1 MFKRISLIVGVD
13 GFIKG
18 LSFLLIPIYLTLMSK
33 QEFGEFGYCTSAIS
47 FLVPLVILGLYVPQI
62 KEFSATTDLQRKKA
76 IFSSTVL
83 AVGGFLGLL
92 ILVVSVTGLGQ
103 HFFISFFG
111 IQKNAISKWIA
122 FVVLLYASTLNLVL
136 YAHAMALQ
144 SGRAIAWYNGL
155 RYLSV
160 NAISLS
166 CLYVG
171 LGYADTSLDRLV
183 GSAIGEML
191 FCCVTMYWFGRVY
204 WTWKIDKDY
213 LRPALKIGLTLVPS
227 AIAGFI
233 GSMSDRYFLG
243 TYHGMGSLAE
253 YNLAVQFI
261 SPVQMLMTAVQTAW
275 APHVFSLTENKDA
288 YNQSLRFMWKL
299 LLAMTGIV
307 LLLCILVVLAK
318 KIHIVPPQYTD
329 VQWLVPVLAISVI
342 ASTLIHFPSNLLIRL
357 NFTARI
363 SIISWCGALLTA
375 AAGFLFIKPYGY
387 VGAVLSAA
395 VIQILILLISW
406 QVTKRAGLFTSDVV

>member
-13 GFIKG
+13 GCIKG
-18 LSFLLIPIYLTLMSK
+18 LSFLLIPIYLALMSK
-33 QEFGEFGYCTSAIS
+33 QDFGEFGYCTSAIS

-62 KEFSATTDLQRKKA
+62 KEFSATTDVQRKKV
-76 IFSSTVL
+76 IFSSTFL
-83 AVGGFLGLL
+83 AVSGFLGLL
-92 ILVVSVTGLGQ
+92 IVVVSVTGLGQ
-103 HFFISFFG
+103 YLFSSFFG
-111 IQKNAISKWIA
+111 IQKYAVGKWVA

-171 LGYADTSLDRLV
+171 LGFADTSLDRLV
-183 GSAIGEML
+183 GTAIGEML
-191 FCCVTMYWFGRVY
+191 FCGVTLYWFGRVY
-204 WTWKIDKDY
+204 WTWNIDKDY
-213 LRPALKIGLTLVPS
+213 LRTALKIGLTLVPS
-227 AIAGFI
+227 ALAGFI

-275 APHVFSLTENKDA
+275 APHVFSITENGEA
-288 YNQSLRFMWKL
+288 YKQSLRFMWKL
-299 LLAMTGIV
+299 LFAMAGIV
-307 LLLCILVVLAK
+307 MALCIMVVLAQ
-318 KIHIVPPQYTD
+318 KIHMVPPQYTD

-342 ASTLIHFPSNLLIRL
+342 ASTLVHFPSNLLIRL
-357 NFTARI
+357 NCEARI

-375 AAGFLFIKPYGY
+375 AAGFLFIKPFGY
-387 VGAVLSAA
+387 LGAVLSAA
-395 VIQILILLISW
+395 VIQIMILWISW
-406 QVTKRAGLFTSDVV
+406 RVTRHAGAFATDAV